1 MNPRRHNEIPELNSI
16 EKNHYENL
24 FNMYQDDVY
33 YYNLMRT
40 VSVPDNLDPSVYFI
54 MKMNRPMPLTTLS
67 YSVYGTIK
75 LWWLICVTN
84 NINDTVR
91 PIEAGTILK
100 IITPGN
106 VGKIVEMLK
115 Q

>member
-1 MNPRRHNEIPELNSI
+1 MKPLKHNEVPELDSI
-16 EKNHYENL
+16 DKNQYENL
-24 FNMYQDDVY
+24 FNVYQDDVY

-40 VSVPDNLDPSVYFI
+40 VSVPEDLDPSVYFI

-67 YSVYGTIK
+67 HRVYGTIK

-91 PIEAGTILK
+91 PIEPGTVLK
-100 IITPGN
+100 IIIPEK
-106 VGKIVEMLK
+106 VGSIVEMLK